1 MDAAVERFGGVDILY
16 NNASAL
22 RNGPLLEL
30 SDDDWHF
37 TIKNE
42 LDIVW
47 YSVRAAWPELVRRG
61 GGSIVNV
68 ASIAASSARGSSARC
83 RTARPRAGC
92 SR

>member
-1 MDAAVERFGGVDILY
+1 MDILY

-22 RNGPLLEL
+22 RNGPLMEL

-42 LDIVW
+42 LDIVCF
-47 YSVRAAWPELVRRG
+47 SV
-61 GGSIVNV
+61 
-68 ASIAASSARGSSARC
+68 

-92 SR
+92 SP